1 LGFLQK
7 DGSTE
12 WFKTLLPERVPFGGP
27 VHPGKFGYKDMHT
40 DSDVPTYALTEIDRS
55 EYLEKIRGDTYGTE
69 LDNDPFG
76 DGYQP
81 HYTGMYKTEFDALY
95 EQPIDQD
102 ATCPPE
108 RFQALDRRMKYWVM
122 ITKTR
127 IVKESDSAARD
138 YENDN
143 DPFNPQN
150 TAFLK
155 EYGLPLKRKV
165 RKMILEDSGASPFDV
180 APPDFQ
186 DLVRMKRMV
195 DFSERY
201 HPTVKPWMFTSFSHY
216 NPDDV
221 PAYVGWSL
229 FATMR
234 HELEYHPEF
243 HPTPAGAIY
252 DSDED
257 PDETPEDPIPGSSYH
272 KMKLL
277 KGDDEEADK
286 VDDEEQADAEE
297 YNLDFFNTIHIKS
310 NSVTKITSQ
319 GRVDGYAELVV
330 AGNGRGCGAYG
341 YGRGKTADEA
351 LDNAY
356 TDVSKNLLFIPLTPD
371 RNLWTNH
378 LHARD
383 RKANIEI
390 KSTIGRK
397 DNKGGVLFVVMLEL
411 LGIRG
416 ATVKRYGSRN
426 ITSQIRA
433 FFKALSLTGDIPAFS
448 QNALVPVIPSP
459 FYSNSAFVEPRNL
472 RKVHDHAEL
481 IDNGFGYHPD
491 TVLVKNNLD
500 RLVMMKRMRKE
511 YMAEQKRNKKPYKH
525 AYGVVEYPDM
535 KSASNMTNLI
545 Q

>member
-1 LGFLQK
+1 
-7 DGSTE
+7 
-12 WFKTLLPERVPFGGP
+12 
-27 VHPGKFGYKDMHT
+27 
-40 DSDVPTYALTEIDRS
+40 
-55 EYLEKIRGDTYGTE
+55 
-69 LDNDPFG
+69 
-76 DGYQP
+76 
-81 HYTGMYKTEFDALY
+81 
-95 EQPIDQD
+95 
-102 ATCPPE
+102 
-108 RFQALDRRMKYWVM
+108 MKYWIM
-122 ITKTR
+122 ITKTKV
-127 IVKESDSAARD
+127 VKESDSAARD

-155 EYGLPLKRKV
+155 EYGLPLRRKV
-165 RKMILEDSGASPFDV
+165 RKMIRPESGASPFDV

-186 DLVRMKRMV
+186 DLVRMKRTV

-201 HPTVKPWMFTSFSHY
+201 HPTVRPWMLTSFSHY

-221 PAYVGWSL
+221 PSYVGWSL
-229 FATMR
+229 FANMR

-243 HPTPAGAIY
+243 HPTPIGAIY
-252 DSDED
+252 DSDDDDED
-257 PDETPEDPIPGSSYH
+257 ELGFTKPVPGSAYH
-272 KMKLL
+272 KMKAQLDS
-277 KGDDEEADK
+277 KGDREAAENL
-286 VDDEEQADAEE
+286 DDEEQADAEE

-378 LHARD
+378 LHAKD

-390 KSTIGRK
+390 KSTIGKK

-481 IDNGFGYHPD
+481 IDNGFGYHPES
-491 TVLVKNNLD
+491 VLVKNNLD
-500 RLVMMKRMRKE
+500 RLIMMKKMKKE
-511 YMAEQKRNKKPYKH
+511 YMADQKRKKKPYTP
-525 AYGVVEYPDM
+525 AYGVHDYPPM
-535 KSASNMTNLI
+535 KSALNTINLMK
-545 Q
+545 